1 MRKDQYLITM
11 AAVVAIWLI
20 MGRGNQPVISSA
32 PGLAAAFNPLGQLQ
46 AVVAKA
52 ADQAGLAVV
61 GPPTI
66 TVEQIEHVLA
76 SYNSPAV
83 GHGQEIYDLGLKYG
97 INPAI
102 SLAFFIHESGAGSNP
117 AWAGWK
123 ADGTTTNN
131 IGNIICTP
139 DHQSCHGRFR
149 DYATWGEGIEDWY
162 RLIKD
167 LYVGEWGRTTVEQ
180 IIPKYAPAS
189 DNNDETAYI
198 NSVRQMVESWRAGT
212 Q

>member
-1 MRKDQYLITM
+1 MRSRQYVIVVVAVLVIWLLIMPDRERGLVSKSPELASTFSPLSDAQVA
-11 AAVVAIWLI
+11 AAV
-20 MGRGNQPVISSA
+20 
-32 PGLAAAFNPLGQLQ
+32 AASE
-46 AVVAKA
+46 
-52 ADQAGLAVV
+52 AGLAVM

-66 TVEQIEHVLA
+66 TVAQIEQVLA

-117 AWAGWK
+117 SWAGWK

-139 DHQSCHGRFR
+139 GYRCHGRFR

-162 RLIKD
+162 KLIRE
-167 LYVGEWGRTTVEQ
+167 LYVGEWQRTTVEQ
-180 IIPKYAPAS
+180 IIPKYAPAA
-189 DNNDETAYI
+189 DNNDEGAYI
-198 NSVRQMVESWRAGT
+198 NTVKRLVDEWQRKA